1 MDLNMKEL
9 IRQKGAQ
16 MSAVQR
22 KLAAAV
28 LNAFD
33 EVAFMTAS
41 QLGKFAG
48 VSEASVVR
56 FVRLLGF
63 NRYQDFRAA
72 LSHTLID
79 RLSTTERSK
88 GIDTLNPKGF
98 YASFMKK
105 EMEALRSVRE
115 DFDEKK
121 LEEMGALLASA
132 PAVYVCSAR
141 SSFTVGYYLSFYL
154 SWFLP
159 RVRSLE
165 RGNAFEELAMAPQ
178 GSVVVGIS
186 FPRYTKW
193 TVDVL
198 RFAHDRGLTVAALTC
213 DMGSPLA
220 EYATYALTMPYR
232 VVSFIDSL
240 VAPLSVVNCLILS
253 AFRATGREGQERLEK
268 LEAVWRN
275 REIYFKE
282 ALNKSTR

>member
-1 MDLNMKEL
+1 MRER
-9 IRQKGAQ
+9 IRQKSAR
-16 MSAVQR
+16 MSEVQK
-22 KLAAAV
+22 KLATAV
-28 LNAFD
+28 LNALD

-41 QLGKFAG
+41 QLAKVAG

-63 NRYQDFRAA
+63 ERYQDFRTD

-88 GIDTLNPKGF
+88 DIDTLNPKGF
-98 YASFMKK
+98 YDSIL
-105 EMEALRSVRE
+105 EREIEALRSVRE

-141 SSFTVGYYLSFYL
+141 SSFTVGYYLSFHL

-165 RGNAFEELAMAPQ
+165 RGNAYEELAMAPQ

-193 TVDVL
+193 TVDML
-198 RFAHDRGLTVAALTC
+198 HFAHDQGLIVAALTC

-220 EYATYALTMPYR
+220 EYAACALTMPYR
-232 VVSFIDSL
+232 LVSFIDSL
-240 VAPLSVVNCLILS
+240 VVPLSVVNCLILS
-253 AFRATGREGQERLEK
+253 AFRAKGREGQECLEK
-268 LEAVWRN
+268 LEAVWKSQ
-275 REIYFKE
+275 EIYIK
-282 ALNKSTR
+282 

>member
-1 MDLNMKEL
+1 MKER
-9 IRQKGAQ
+9 IRQKSAQ
-16 MSAVQR
+16 MSEVQK
-22 KLAAAV
+22 KLAAAI
-28 LNAFD
+28 LNALD

-63 NRYQDFRAA
+63 ERYQDFRAD
-72 LSHTLID
+72 LSHTLMD

-88 GIDTLNPKGF
+88 DIGTLNPKGF
-98 YASFMKK
+98 YDSILKR
-105 EMEALRSVRE
+105 EIEALRSVRE

-141 SSFTVGYYLSFYL
+141 SSFTVGYYLSYYL

-165 RGNAFEELAMAPQ
+165 RGNAYEELEMAPQ

-193 TVDVL
+193 TVDML
-198 RFAHDRGLTVAALTC
+198 RFANDRGLTVAALSC

-220 EYATYALTMPYR
+220 RYAACSLTMPYR
-232 VVSFIDSL
+232 LVSFIDSL
-240 VAPLSVVNCLILS
+240 VVPLSVVNCLILS
-253 AFRATGREGQERLEK
+253 VFRATGKEGKECLEK
-268 LEAVWRN
+268 LENVWRSQ
-275 REIYFKE
+275 EIYVK
-282 ALNKSTR
+282 